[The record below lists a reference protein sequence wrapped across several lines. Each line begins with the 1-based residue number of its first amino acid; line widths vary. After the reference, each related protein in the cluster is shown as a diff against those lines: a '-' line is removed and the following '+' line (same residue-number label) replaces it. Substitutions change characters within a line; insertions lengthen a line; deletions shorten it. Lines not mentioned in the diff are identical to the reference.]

1 MAAKAAVETMTKAF
15 TEAVLENPSRTITAA
30 AGVIVWALGTT
41 VAVNRESVQKQLDR
55 DSEAEQ
61 RQQDR
66 DSQAEQRQQD
76 RDSQAEQRQQDRD
89 SQAEQKQQDRDS
101 QAEQRQQSRTDI
113 HKKL

>member
-1 MAAKAAVETMTKAF
+1 MNVPFLIQTRGMAAKAAVETMTKAF

-66 DSQAEQRQQD
+66 DSQAEQRQQ
-76 RDSQAEQRQQDRD
+76 SG
-89 SQAEQKQQDRDS
+89 
-101 QAEQRQQSRTDI
+101 TDI